1 MCRWWDMPWLGRT
14 AVQWQCSSWQGWPMD
29 WHCGQ
34 GAGKLS
40 VSKNACGK
48 HGASPLLPGKHFSLY
63 KSIHPKLFVRLA
75 MEDHP
80 EKWRC
85 LEKWARSPD
94 HPQGLQAVYATIFDV
109 QQKQT
114 SWKSFLVF
122 GFIWFHSIRS
132 RLHFWP
138 HHWAHC
144 TLTFAIAMSPGNG
157 TVGDVIF
164 FDVFIFDVCFWK
176 KNELQAEQI
185 VQGIIVPLHCTHL
198 VGLDILQHLHT
209 IEWESI

>member
-48 HGASPLLPGKHFSLY
+48 YGASPLLPGKHFSLY
-63 KSIHPKLFVRLA
+63 KPIHPKLFVRLV
-75 MEDHP
+75 MEEWKTTP
-80 EKWRC
+80 REKWRC

-109 QQKQT
+109 QQHAVLVTWSTKCRFLKLNKRPYEQKLCGSQSTPPKSEANLQNQTKKKKQT
-114 SWKSFLVF
+114 SSKSFLVF

-132 RLHFWP
+132 RLLYKRNQP
-138 HHWAHC
+138 
-144 TLTFAIAMSPGNG
+144 
-157 TVGDVIF
+157 VGH
-164 FDVFIFDVCFWK
+164 
-176 KNELQAEQI
+176 E
-185 VQGIIVPLHCTHL
+185 
-198 VGLDILQHLHT
+198 
-209 IEWESI
+209 